1 MKYVEYFRQGICDS
15 GEFCEAVMTL
25 VLFSFAMSVL
35 FTCIGSLA

>member
-15 GEFCEAVMTL
+15 GELCEAVFTL
-25 VLFSFAMSVL
+25 LLMSFVASVL